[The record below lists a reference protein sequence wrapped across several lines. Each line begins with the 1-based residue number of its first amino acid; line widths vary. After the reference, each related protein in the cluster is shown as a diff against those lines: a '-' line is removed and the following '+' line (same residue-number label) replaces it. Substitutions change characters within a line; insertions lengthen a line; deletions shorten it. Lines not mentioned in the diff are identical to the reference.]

1 MFTALTLFVGI
12 VVVAT
17 VGYAI
22 YEQPREP
29 KFIGTVTGK
38 PHTKFSGTVGTLMDE
53 HEVSGYTPFQ
63 LKVGYRQADEVFAV
77 VRSNTGAV
85 NAAIRVERKV
95 VDEGTGQQRGS
106 GGRTGALV
114 APHVWGIAPAR

>member
-1 MFTALTLFVGI
+1 MSTETKMFTALTLFVGI

-29 KFIGTVTGK
+29 KFIGTATITVTGK

-53 HEVSGYTPFQ
+53 HEVSG
-63 LKVGYRQADEVFAV
+63 
-77 VRSNTGAV
+77 
-85 NAAIRVERKV
+85 
-95 VDEGTGQQRGS
+95 
-106 GGRTGALV
+106 
-114 APHVWGIAPAR
+114 